1 MAEIKY
7 YSEEGLQK
15 LKDELHH
22 FIVVD
27 RPAASAASFTRR

>member
-15 LKDELHH
+15 LKDELHEL
-22 FIVVD
+22 ITID
-27 RPAASAASFTRR
+27 RPAAVAAIA